1 MVNVA
6 LVDTSKK
13 NCVAPETAP
22 QLAFMDVQV
31 KLEADD
37 ADGAI
42 GAVVPIVI
50 VLEFKLVEQPLSA
63 RTR

>member
-1 MVNVA
+1 MKQLNFNMMDNSTKNKIKAYSLVA
-6 LVDTSKK
+6 SAIAV
-13 NCVAPETAP
+13 
-22 QLAFMDVQV
+22 
-31 KLEADD
+31 
-37 ADGAI
+37 GAI